1 MTYSLSPWCLRYIV
15 SNETFPAE
23 KRATLPRGGAN
34 MDLHKMRVLSA
45 LIDSPAFCSPAYNC
59 ILVHLPELHMDLH
72 RVQLLETLERRRGTM

>member
-1 MTYSLSPWCLRYIV
+1 
-15 SNETFPAE
+15 
-23 KRATLPRGGAN
+23 